1 MEMKTEYMNL
11 LKAWVDRLISLQ
23 VKEDAE
29 LYFRGGIMCPS
40 CAKIHGRCGDAVL
53 PLMYMAS
60 VTQEDKYVHAAK
72 ELFDWSERNIVRADN
87 SYINDSNN
95 DWRGITIFSVI
106 ALAETM
112 ELFADLLDETT
123 RRRWFDRLAK
133 STECIYHLI
142 DTLNPNVNYPI
153 SCAAALAITGK
164 IFNNTA
170 YMEKARRLAHSLLQY
185 INEDGLIYG
194 EGKPELLVTEKG
206 CQAIDIG
213 YNVEESLPALVLY
226 SRYAEDETILRAT
239 VKSLYA
245 HQPFLIPDGGWNN
258 SWGTRNAKWSYWGSR
273 TSDGCQL
280 AYGLLGDIDPVFGE
294 IAYRNFKLM
303 ETCTQNGLL
312 LGGPMYAGEG
322 EPACVHHT
330 FCHAKGLAL
339 MLAKGYAPCGG
350 LVLPLDTEAA
360 CRSYENGNLVLVA
373 MNEWKASV
381 STTDYPYCPGS
392 NSSGGCLTFLWHK
405 SVGPILVATMP
416 HYSLHE
422 PANMQ
427 IPKRYPIDC
436 QSFRIV
442 KDFNENE
449 QECSNINDVRAT
461 MSWKKNKSGYHVQA
475 QGKLSYLDG
484 KRSDT
489 GYSLSYLFN
498 ADKVVAEVCVDTDAI
513 LKCPIVSDDDEFDS
527 SNDSFVVRKK
537 TGHSLHISFSGG
549 TPQWRMTEV
558 GCAVR
563 AFNPVGGMRYL
574 PLYVFLEAHKT
585 LTVEFSIK

>member
-1 MEMKTEYMNL
+1 MNEGIEYMNL
-11 LKAWVDRLISLQ
+11 LKSWVDRLISLQ
-23 VKEDAE
+23 VKEAAE
-29 LYFRGGIMCPS
+29 SYFRGGIMCPA

-60 VTQEDKYVHAAK
+60 VTREDKYIHAAK
-72 ELFDWSERNIVRADN
+72 ELFDWSERNIVRADD

-95 DWRGITIFSVI
+95 EWRGITIFSVI
-106 ALAETM
+106 ALAETV
-112 ELFADLLDETT
+112 ELFADLLDGET
-123 RRRWFDRLAK
+123 RRRWLERLAK

-164 IFNNTA
+164 IFNNSA
-170 YMEKARRLAHSLLQY
+170 YMEKARELAHSLLKY

-213 YNVEESLPALVLY
+213 YNVEESLPALALY

-239 VKSLYA
+239 VRSLYA
-245 HQPFLIPDGGWNN
+245 HLPFWIPDGGWNN

-280 AYGLLGDIDPVFGE
+280 AYGLLSDIDPVFGE

-303 ETCTQNGLL
+303 EACTSDGLL

-339 MLAKGYAPCGG
+339 MLAKGYTPNGG
-350 LVLPLDTEAA
+350 LVLPLDDEVA

-373 MNEWKASV
+373 MNGWKASV

-392 NSSGGCLTFLWHK
+392 NSSGGCPTFLWHK
-405 SVGPILVATMP
+405 AIGPVLAATMP

-427 IPKRYPIDC
+427 IPKRYPFDC

-442 KDFNENE
+442 KDFCGTE
-449 QECSNINDVRAT
+449 QECSSANDVRAT
-461 MSWKKNKSGYHVQA
+461 MFWGKDESGYHVHA
-475 QGKLSYLDG
+475 KGKLSYLDG
-484 KRSDT
+484 SRSDT
-489 GYSLSYLFN
+489 EYRLSYLFN
-498 ADKVVAEVCVDTDAI
+498 ADKVVAEVRADADAI
-513 LKCPIVSDDDEFDS
+513 LKCPIVSDDDEFDFS
-527 SNDSFVVRKK
+527 EDVLFVRKR
-537 TGHSLHISFSGG
+537 TGRSLRIRFSGG
-549 TPQWRMTEV
+549 TPQWRTTET
-558 GCAVR
+558 GCAAR

-574 PLYVFLEAHKT
+574 QLYVLLEARKAI
-585 LTVEFSIK
+585 TVEFAVE